1 MLLIQ
6 IFLIGGFKLWECTQ
20 DLADYLTQTGN
31 EIEIKLEVEQKVGES
46 SSSPFKNPND
56 FLVPNPPAD
65 EFECDPLAKSIEGK
79 YVCDLGCSIGILGI
93 IALINKAAKIDF
105 QDYVSLL
112 SVY

>member
-1 MLLIQ
+1 M
-6 IFLIGGFKLWECTQ
+6 
-20 DLADYLTQTGN
+20 TQTGN
-31 EIEIKLEVEQKVGES
+31 EVEVKLEVEVEEKAGEC

-65 EFECDPLAKSIEGK
+65 DEFESDPLAKSLEGK

-105 QDYVSLL
+105 QDYVSTASYLCLL
-112 SVY
+112 ISLV